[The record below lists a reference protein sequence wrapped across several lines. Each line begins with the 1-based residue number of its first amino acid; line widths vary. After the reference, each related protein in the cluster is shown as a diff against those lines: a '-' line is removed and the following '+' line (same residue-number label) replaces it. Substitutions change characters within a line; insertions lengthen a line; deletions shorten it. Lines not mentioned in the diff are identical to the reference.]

1 MIMSNEKSQ
10 KKGDR
15 METMGWGGMGW
26 EGMRWD
32 GMAWEVHSHWSIRL
46 KIGVPRG

>member
-1 MIMSNEKSQ
+1 MKRK
-10 KKGDR
+10 KKG
-15 METMGWGGMGW
+15 GWDGNKDGMGW
-26 EGMRWD
+26 EGMRSD

>member
-1 MIMSNEKSQ
+1 MKRA
-10 KKGDR
+10 KKRG
-15 METMGWGGMGW
+15 MGWKQWDGVGWDGMGW